1 MGNPATAHGVTRS
14 EELLADAARLVAAQ
28 GVAALPA
35 VLDLV
40 APGLSCRELLLRG
53 ADGSSVLA
61 RATRGPLATTG
72 QKRPAVLDLPARLR
86 GELRGLLTASRS
98 RPFTEADA
106 RVLSGVTDLV
116 ALALAADPSRAVAA
130 AGRAVLDEEAER
142 AQVAA
147 TLYEGVGD
155 ALVTVRYAT
164 ELVAEGRVDPAALDE
179 PVRAALS
186 AVRLAYRDLRAH
198 ALEAGLRAALRDL
211 ADRYGGDRPDDG
223 LPEMRLSVFA
233 DDERL
238 DQLPPPVAVT
248 MQRVAEAALRG
259 ATGSGAIRASCEGQ
273 RVKLCVDSA
282 EIAYDASELNRWT
295 RRANALGGDLLLRPD
310 GVELSLPVEL
320 PTSASPTPRE
330 GHDDDGSDLRR
341 SPAGP

>member
-1 MGNPATAHGVTRS
+1 MGIPATADGVTRPG
-14 EELLADAARLVAAQ
+14 ELLADAARLVAAQ

-40 APGLSCRELLLRG
+40 AAHLSCRELVLRA
-53 ADGSSVLA
+53 ADGASVLA
-61 RATRGPLATTG
+61 RAASGPLAPSDE
-72 QKRPAVLDLPARLR
+72 RPVVLDLPVRLR
-86 GELRGLLTASRS
+86 GELRGLLTATRS
-98 RPFTEADA
+98 RPFTETDA
-106 RVLSGVTDLV
+106 RLLSGVADLS
-116 ALALAADPSRAVAA
+116 ALVLAGDPATAVTA

-147 TLYEGVGD
+147 TLYEGVGH
-155 ALVTVRYAT
+155 ALAAVRYAA
-164 ELVAEGRVDPAALDE
+164 ELVAAGRADVAALEE

-198 ALEAGLRAALRDL
+198 ALESGLRAALRDL
-211 ADRYGGDRPDDG
+211 AERHGGDRPDDG
-223 LPEMRLSVFA
+223 VPEMRLSVLA
-233 DDERL
+233 EDERL
-238 DQLPPPVAVT
+238 DLLPPPVAVT

-259 ATGSGAIRASCEGQ
+259 ATGSGSIRASCEGQ

-282 EIAYDASELNRWT
+282 EIAYDASELSRWA